1 ENLAGGPLARGV
13 RLVEVRFHASE
24 LLREVRG
31 GRLALPPQIADRRTG
46 HWATLLPGAS
56 RRSLLDPGSR
66 VACALPPG
74 NDLQLGQV
82 ETLPELRIVER
93 HLNPERPE
101 ALNPLQLPELERLDV
116 TSQIAEALQV
126 FDVAS
131 VFQRFG
137 GLGVDDGDL
146 SGLGHALGG
155 SVHDG
160 LVDTLLDDLVPDVV
174 GPVDVQPLL
183 LGPETGR
190 ERGMAGEDE

>member
-1 ENLAGGPLARGV
+1 AGTGPEWRMGER
-13 RLVEVRFHASE
+13 RLTPEG
-24 LLREVRG
+24 REG
-31 GRLALPPQIADRRTG
+31 
-46 HWATLLPGAS
+46 
-56 RRSLLDPGSR
+56 LD
-66 VACALPPG
+66 
-74 NDLQLGQV
+74 
-82 ETLPELRIVER
+82 
-93 HLNPERPE
+93 
-101 ALNPLQLPELERLDV
+101 PLQLPEVERLDV

-146 SGLGHALGG
+146 SGLGVAVGG